1 MLLLTK
7 RQHFPPIYVE
17 IVDVLTNLNVVCGT
31 DGRVTLGLQRLPEA
45 EVMQV
50 GVLVAVHAHQKYV
63 V

>member
-1 MLLLTK
+1 MHTMW
-7 RQHFPPIYVE
+7 
-17 IVDVLTNLNVVCGT
+17 VDVLTNLNIVCGT